1 MNINLNYIY
10 QELPTRKYK
19 RTNLLTNKS
28 EIVTVTNKNNLSV
41 QQHLKLL
48 NLNDPNHI
56 YSEITNQDIWLTGV
70 FLFAYIRQIIY
81 FTSVD

>member
-19 RTNLLTNKS
+19 RINLLTNKS
-28 EIVTVTNKNNLSV
+28 KIVTVTNKNNLSM
-41 QQHLKLL
+41 QQHIKLL

-56 YSEITNQDIWLTGV
+56 YSEISNQDIC
-70 FLFAYIRQIIY
+70 
-81 FTSVD
+81 

>member
-28 EIVTVTNKNNLSV
+28 EIVTVTNKNNLST

-56 YSEITNQDIWLTGV
+56 YSEITNQDIC
-70 FLFAYIRQIIY
+70 
-81 FTSVD
+81 

>member
-19 RTNLLTNKS
+19 RTNILTNKS
-28 EIVTVTNKNNLSV
+28 DIVTVTNKNSLSV

-56 YSEITNQDIWLTGV
+56 YSEITNQDIC
-70 FLFAYIRQIIY
+70 
-81 FTSVD
+81 

>member
-48 NLNDPNHI
+48 NLNDQNHI

-70 FLFAYIRQIIY
+70 FLYLHLYIKLS
-81 FTSVD
+81 T

>member
-1 MNINLNYIY
+1 MNININFIY

-48 NLNDPNHI
+48 NLNDPNYI

-70 FLFAYIRQIIY
+70 FLFTPIHQIIY
-81 FTSVD
+81 LTSVD

>member
-1 MNINLNYIY
+1 MNFNLNYIY

-19 RTNLLTNKS
+19 RINLSTNKS

-56 YSEITNQDIWLTGV
+56 YSEITNQDTC
-70 FLFAYIRQIIY
+70 
-81 FTSVD
+81 